1 MTPLEK
7 AIANRDAFLEKHPHM
22 VPYQESIDEILDKT
36 PQHLR
41 GEVLAQLGLQK
52 SQELQQEVTKLLT
65 EVSRAL
71 S

>member
-7 AIANRDAFLEKHPHM
+7 AIANRDRFLEEHPHLKA
-22 VPYQESIDEILDKT
+22 YQEFIDEILDKT

-52 SQELQQEVTKLLT
+52 SQELQAEVTKLLK
-65 EVSRAL
+65 EVADAL
-71 S
+71 G